1 MVDEVIDVKVA
12 LIDTKVQTF
21 SNDLWLQIETISN
34 KSINFNILAEYV
46 YFYDCIFWSRYWL
59 SIQQDS

>member
-1 MVDEVIDVKVA
+1 MVMFDEVIDVKVA

-46 YFYDCIFWSRYWL
+46 YFYDCIF
-59 SIQQDS
+59 